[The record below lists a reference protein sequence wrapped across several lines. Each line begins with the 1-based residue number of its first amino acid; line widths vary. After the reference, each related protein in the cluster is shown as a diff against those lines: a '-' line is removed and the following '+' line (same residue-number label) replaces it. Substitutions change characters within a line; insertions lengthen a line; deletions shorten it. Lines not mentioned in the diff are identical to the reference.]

1 MFIRIRFD
9 KQKIISTHIN
19 IKHNIMTTLK
29 EKLYKKI
36 QEQRPRT
43 AKLLKE
49 HGDKVI
55 GEVTIAQAIGG
66 MRGVKSLVTDISYLD
81 PMEGIRYRGYTLPE
95 VFEKLPKPEGA
106 EMPYVEGLYYLL
118 LTGDIPNEEE
128 IEDVLNDF
136 SNRRTIPRY
145 VWDVIDAFPSESHPM
160 AILSAAVM
168 TLQRESRFNIAYQ
181 QGMSKM
187 DYWDSTYEDATN
199 LMAKMPLIGA
209 YIYNKLYNA
218 DAGHRYPDPSMDLGA
233 NFAYMMGKEQPYDD
247 VARMYFIIHADH
259 ESGNVSAHTGHLVGS
274 ALSDVYYATSAM
286 INGLAGPLHGLAN
299 QEVLRWLQGLKEE
312 MGGKVPSTEEM
323 KKYVWD
329 TLNNGQVIPG
339 YGHAVLRKTDPRYA
353 IQRDFCLKYMPDDEL
368 FGLVSKLYEVVPD
381 ILREHGKAKN
391 PWPNVDAQSGVVQ
404 WFYGIQE
411 YDFYTVLFSIGRAVG
426 VLSNLVWDRA
436 LGYSLER
443 PKSLTTDMLEDI
455 AGIKN

>member
-1 MFIRIRFD
+1 M
-9 KQKIISTHIN
+9 SV
-19 IKHNIMTTLK
+19 LK
-29 EKLYKKI
+29 TKLYEKI
-36 QEQRPRT
+36 QEHRPRT
-43 AKLLKE
+43 TRLLKE
-49 HGDKVI
+49 FGDKVI
-55 GEVTIAQAIGG
+55 GEVTVAQAIGG

-95 VFEKLPKPEGA
+95 VFEKLPKAPGA

-118 LTGDIPNEEE
+118 LTGEIPNEEE
-128 IEDVLNDF
+128 IKDVLTDF
-136 SNRRTIPRY
+136 ANRRTIPRY

-168 TLQRESRFNIAYQ
+168 VLQRESRFNIAYQ
-181 QGMSKM
+181 AGTSKM

-218 DAGHRYPDPSMDLGA
+218 DQGHRYPDSSLDLGA
-233 NFAYMMGKEQPYDD
+233 NFAYMMGKEKPYDD

-259 ESGNVSAHTGHLVGS
+259 ESGNVSAHTGHLVAS

-299 QEVLRWLQGLKEE
+299 QEVLRWLQGLNEQ

-329 TLNNGQVIPG
+329 TLNSGQVIPG

-353 IQRDFCLKYMPDDEL
+353 IQREFCLKYLPDDKL

-404 WFYGIQE
+404 WFYGITE
-411 YDFYTVLFSIGRAVG
+411 YDFYTVLFAIGRSVG

-443 PKSLTTDMLEDI
+443 PKSLTTGMIEDMVG
-455 AGIKN
+455 AK